1 MKIDLKSIKKILI
14 VQYQPFGDV
23 LLNTGYFSALRDK
36 FPHAKIDYL
45 VKKKYKVVLENNPYL
60 DELILFED
68 GKGLQYIP
76 KRIKMLRDIRK
87 RKYDLIID
95 QIRGVGSA
103 QIALF
108 SGAKYR
114 LGFEHKKY
122 AFLYNIR
129 AKRKSVRYHSSMKF
143 DALLPL
149 GIEERP
155 HKLYFNIKAESF
167 EYIDNWLNKIN
178 PEQKKIITISPGS
191 PVAKKKWCI
200 GNYARLGDLIMKNN
214 EVKVVILWA
223 PNEKADAEKLYNAM
237 ENKPVMA
244 PPTDLN
250 QAAAMLKR
258 SALLICNDGG
268 LNHLSVATGTPSIA
282 IFGSVKPYR
291 WSPDIFE
298 GHYHFYNEK
307 HDSLKDDS
315 FGIEPES
322 VYQKVQEIIK

>member
-1 MKIDLKSIKKILI
+1 
-14 VQYQPFGDV
+14 
-23 LLNTGYFSALRDK
+23 
-36 FPHAKIDYL
+36 
-45 VKKKYKVVLENNPYL
+45 
-60 DELILFED
+60 
-68 GKGLQYIP
+68 
-76 KRIKMLRDIRK
+76 
-87 RKYDLIID
+87 
-95 QIRGVGSA
+95 
-103 QIALF
+103 
-108 SGAKYR
+108 
-114 LGFEHKKY
+114 
-122 AFLYNIR
+122 
-129 AKRKSVRYHSSMKF
+129 
-143 DALLPL
+143 
-149 GIEERP
+149 
-155 HKLYFNIKAESF
+155 
-167 EYIDNWLNKIN
+167 
-178 PEQKKIITISPGS
+178 
-191 PVAKKKWCI
+191 
-200 GNYARLGDLIMKNN
+200 
-214 EVKVVILWA
+214 VKVVILWA